1 MVVMQKAK
9 SMLSLHH
16 GRKMGSY
23 RSALF
28 RREEEEGGD
37 TRREG
42 KGERGRE
49 GQRDERRGREFK
61 WKKQIKNLG

>member
-16 GRKMGSY
+16 GRKMGRY

-28 RREEEEGGD
+28 RREEEEGG
-37 TRREG
+37 TPGEREREKEEG
-42 KGERGRE
+42 KDKGKKEEGENSNG
-49 GQRDERRGREFK
+49 K
-61 WKKQIKNLG
+61 SK

>member
-1 MVVMQKAK
+1 MQKAK

-28 RREEEEGGD
+28 RREEEERGGGG
-37 TRREG
+37 TPGEWKREKEEG
-42 KGERGRE
+42 KDKGMKEEGENSNG
-49 GQRDERRGREFK
+49 K
-61 WKKQIKNLG
+61 SK